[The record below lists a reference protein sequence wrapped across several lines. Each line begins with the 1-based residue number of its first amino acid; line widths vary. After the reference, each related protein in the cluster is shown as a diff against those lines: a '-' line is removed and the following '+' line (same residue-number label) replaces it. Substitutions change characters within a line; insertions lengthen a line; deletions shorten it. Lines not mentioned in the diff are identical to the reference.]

1 MRSLDL
7 FVAASA
13 VASVSATSSPFDH
26 RRQAR
31 EVAKRAGTN
40 VIDPSQLKDS
50 YDFIIV
56 GAGTAGAVLA
66 SRLSETSHTVLVIE
80 AGGEIGSNLDILV
93 PIEAGTASPNQ
104 AWNW

>member
-13 VASVSATSSPFDH
+13 VASVSATSSPFNH

-50 YDFIIV
+50 YDFV
-56 GAGTAGAVLA
+56 V
-66 SRLSETSHTVLVIE
+66 
-80 AGGEIGSNLDILV
+80 AGGGVGGEYIL
-93 PIEAGTASPNQ
+93 PF
-104 AWNW
+104 AW